1 MYSKYMSKPTMLRA
15 AITPAEWKRIRKQA
29 VDRGIPTSQLIAL
42 GLRESLLKGAK
53 P

>member
-1 MYSKYMSKPTMLRA
+1 MLRA
-15 AITPAEWKRIRKQA
+15 SITANEWKLIRKMA
-29 VDRGIPTSQLIAL
+29 VDRGIPTTQLVAQ